1 VNDLPFSEKDGFAI
15 VHLPDHF
22 GQNDWLAFRSLV
34 NRQFIDN
41 GRIHLIVDCED
52 NDDLPS
58 IAFGSLT
65 SLSRDFRRINGSLF
79 LVHVSERIRMVL
91 NRTRMDKI
99 LPIHGTM
106 TEVFRKGERAGAA
119 LPKTAPST

>member
-1 VNDLPFSEKDGFAI
+1 MNDLHFTEKDGYAI
-15 VHLPDHF
+15 VHLPSHYS
-22 GQNDWLAFRSLV
+22 QNDWLAFRNHV

-41 GRIHLIVDCED
+41 GRIQLIVDCED

-65 SLSRDFRRINGSLF
+65 SLSRDFRRINGSLS
-79 LVHVSERIRMVL
+79 LVHVSERIRRVL
-91 NRTRMDKI
+91 NRTRMDRI

-106 TEVFRKGERAGAA
+106 TEVFRKGDQAGA
-119 LPKTAPST
+119 PRPHPAPPA

>member
-1 VNDLPFSEKDGFAI
+1 MNDLPFSEKDGYAI
-15 VHLPDHF
+15 VQLPDHF
-22 GQNDWLAFRSLV
+22 GQNDWLAFRNHI
-34 NRQFIDN
+34 NRQFIDQ
-41 GRIHLIVDCED
+41 GRIHVIVDCEE

-58 IAFGSLT
+58 IAYGSLT

-91 NRTRMDKI
+91 NRTHMDKI

-106 TEVFRKGERAGAA
+106 TEVFRKGDHQGA
-119 LPKTAPST
+119 PRPHSP

>member
-1 VNDLPFSEKDGFAI
+1 MNDLPFSEKDGYAI

-22 GQNDWLAFRSLV
+22 GQNDWLAFRNLV

-41 GRIHLIVDCED
+41 GRIHVIVDCED

-91 NRTRMDKI
+91 SRTRMDKI

-106 TEVFRKGERAGAA
+106 TEVFRKTDRPAA
-119 LPKTAPST
+119 PAPRPTPPA